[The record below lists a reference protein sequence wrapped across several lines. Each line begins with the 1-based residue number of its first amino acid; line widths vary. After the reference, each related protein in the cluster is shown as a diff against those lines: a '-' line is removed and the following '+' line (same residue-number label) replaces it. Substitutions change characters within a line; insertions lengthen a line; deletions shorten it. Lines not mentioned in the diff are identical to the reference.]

1 MDNKSL
7 DIILFGATSFVG
19 QIATKYIYEHI
30 GLDSEIKWAIAG
42 RSEKKLNQ
50 VKAALGHDA
59 DAIPVLI
66 ADSTDTDS
74 LNRLCQQARV
84 ILSTVGP
91 YALYG
96 ESLIQAC
103 VTHGNDYCDLTGE
116 AYWIKKM
123 LDKYE
128 LAAQKSGAR
137 IINCCGFDSIPSDLG
152 VYFLQQTSHQQ
163 NGQSLN
169 HVKLRVKAMKGGVSG
184 GTVASGIEMAKAAKK
199 DPSLRRNMGNPHVLC
214 CSDETPSARQP
225 RIAKPTYD
233 PDFKAWSAPF
243 IMEAINSR
251 IVLRSN
257 SLKQGSDISSFIYG
271 EAVLTGKGLKGYLRA
286 ALITLSL
293 GGFSFA
299 TKYRFLRY
307 LIQQFV
313 LPKPGEGPSP
323 EQQQKGFFD
332 LRIIGKRDQNSLL
345 VKVTGDRDPGY
356 GCTAK
361 MLVQS
366 GLCMAC
372 DITKSELSG
381 GFWTPAIAM
390 GDKLIKRLTDSAGM
404 TFEIIEK
411 QNL

>member
-1 MDNKSL
+1 MDDKSL

-19 QIATKYIYEHI
+19 QIATKYLYEHI
-30 GLDSEIKWAIAG
+30 GLDSVIKWAIAG

-50 VKAALGHDA
+50 VKAALGPDA
-59 DAIPVLI
+59 DAIPLLV
-66 ADSTDTDS
+66 ADSADTES
-74 LNRLCQQARV
+74 LNRLCQQTRV
-84 ILSTVGP
+84 VLSTVGP

-96 ESLIQAC
+96 ESLIEAC
-103 VTHGNDYCDLTGE
+103 VNHGNDYCDLTGE

-128 LAAQKSGAR
+128 LAAKKSGAR

-152 VYFLQQTSHQQ
+152 VYFLQKTSQQ
-163 NGQSLN
+163 HNGHSLN
-169 HVKLRVKAMKGGVSG
+169 HVKLRVKAMRGGVSG

-199 DPSLRRNMGNPHVLC
+199 DPILRRNMGNPHVLC
-214 CSDETPSARQP
+214 RSTENSNPRQP
-225 RIAKPTYD
+225 RIIKPTYD

-257 SLKQGSDISSFIYG
+257 SLQQDSTSANFIYG

-293 GGFSFA
+293 GGFAVA

-332 LRIIGKRDQNSLL
+332 LRIIGKRDQKSLIA
-345 VKVTGDRDPGY
+345 KVIGDRDPGY

-361 MLVQS
+361 MLIQS
-366 GLCMAC
+366 GLCMAY
-372 DITKSELSG
+372 DISKSDLSG
-381 GFWTPAIAM
+381 GFWTPATAM

-411 QNL
+411 

>member
-19 QIATKYIYEHI
+19 QIATKYLYEHI
-30 GLDSEIKWAIAG
+30 GLDSEIRWAIAG
-42 RSEKKLNQ
+42 RSEKKLEQ
-50 VKAALGHDA
+50 IKAELGEDA
-59 DAIPVLI
+59 DAIPILV
-66 ADSTDTDS
+66 ADSSDLAS
-74 LNRLCQQARV
+74 LSKMCQQGRV

-96 ESLIQAC
+96 ELLIEAC

-116 AYWIKKM
+116 AYWIKNM

-152 VYFLQQTSHQQ
+152 VYFLQQISQQ
-163 NGQSLN
+163 KNGQTFSD
-169 HVKLRVKAMKGGVSG
+169 VKLRVKAMKGGVSG
-184 GTVASGIEMAKAAKK
+184 GTVASGIEMAKAAIK
-199 DPSLRRNMGNPHVLC
+199 DSSLRRNMGNPHVLC
-214 CSDETPSARQP
+214 RLPETPNARQP
-225 RIAKPTYD
+225 RIVKPTFD
-233 PDFKAWSAPF
+233 TDFQAWSAPF

-257 SLKQGSDISSFIYG
+257 SLKQGRASEDFTYG

-286 ALITLSL
+286 AIITLSL
-293 GGFSFA
+293 GGFAIA

-323 EQQQKGFFD
+323 EQQTKGFFD
-332 LRIIGKRDQNSLL
+332 LRIMGKRDQKSLK
-345 VKVTGDRDPGY
+345 VRVTGDKDPGY

-366 GLCMAC
+366 GLCMAY
-372 DITKSELSG
+372 DISKSDLSG
-381 GFWTPAIAM
+381 GFWTPATAM
-390 GDKLIKRLTDSAGM
+390 GDRLIKRLTDSAGM
-404 TFEIIEK
+404 TFDIIEK
-411 QNL
+411 

>member
-19 QIATKYIYEHI
+19 QIATKYLYEHI

-50 VKAALGHDA
+50 VKAALGPDA
-59 DAIPVLI
+59 DAIPLLV
-66 ADSTDTDS
+66 ADSADTES
-74 LNRLCQQARV
+74 LHRLCQQTRV
-84 ILSTVGP
+84 VLSTVGP

-96 ESLIQAC
+96 EPLIEAC
-103 VTHGNDYCDLTGE
+103 VSQGIDYCDLTGE

-152 VYFLQQTSHQQ
+152 VYFLQQTSQQ
-163 NGQSLN
+163 HNGHSLN

-214 CSDETPSARQP
+214 RSTETLSARQP
-225 RIAKPTYD
+225 RILKPTYD

-257 SLKQGSDISSFIYG
+257 SLQQDSASANFTYG

-286 ALITLSL
+286 AIITLSL
-293 GGFSFA
+293 GGFAVA

-332 LRIIGKRDQNSLL
+332 LRIIGKRDQKSLIA
-345 VKVTGDRDPGY
+345 KVTGDRDPGY

-366 GLCMAC
+366 GLCMAY
-372 DITKSELSG
+372 DISKSDLSG
-381 GFWTPAIAM
+381 GFWTPATAM
-390 GDKLIKRLTDSAGM
+390 GDRLIKRLTDSAGM

-411 QNL
+411 

>member
-19 QIATKYIYEHI
+19 QIATKYLYEHI

-50 VKAALGHDA
+50 VKAALGPDA
-59 DAIPVLI
+59 DAIPLLV
-66 ADSTDTDS
+66 ADSADTES
-74 LNRLCQQARV
+74 LNRLCQQTRV
-84 ILSTVGP
+84 VLSTVGP

-96 ESLIQAC
+96 ESLIEAC
-103 VTHGNDYCDLTGE
+103 VNHGNDYCDLTGE

-152 VYFLQQTSHQQ
+152 VYFLQQTSQQ
-163 NGQSLN
+163 HNGHSLN
-169 HVKLRVKAMKGGVSG
+169 HVKLRVKAMRGGVSG

-199 DPSLRRNMGNPHVLC
+199 DPILRRNMGNPHVLC
-214 CSDETPSARQP
+214 RSTETSNPRQP
-225 RIAKPTYD
+225 RIIKPTYD

-257 SLKQGSDISSFIYG
+257 SLQQDSTSANFIYG

-286 ALITLSL
+286 VLITLSL
-293 GGFSFA
+293 GGFAVA

-313 LPKPGEGPSP
+313 LPKSGEGPSP

-332 LRIIGKRDQNSLL
+332 LRIIGKRDQKSLIA
-345 VKVTGDRDPGY
+345 KVTGDRDPGY

-361 MLVQS
+361 MLIQS
-366 GLCMAC
+366 GLCMAY
-372 DITKSELSG
+372 DISKSDLSG
-381 GFWTPAIAM
+381 GFWTPATAM
-390 GDKLIKRLTDSAGM
+390 GDRLIKRLTDSAGM

-411 QNL
+411 

>member
-19 QIATKYIYEHI
+19 QIATKYLYEHI

-42 RSEKKLNQ
+42 RSEKKLEQ
-50 VKAALGHDA
+50 IKAELGEDA
-59 DAIPVLI
+59 DAIPILV
-66 ADSTDTDS
+66 ADSSDLAS
-74 LNRLCQQARV
+74 LSKMCQQGRV

-96 ESLIQAC
+96 ELLIEAC

-116 AYWIKKM
+116 AYWIKNM

-152 VYFLQQTSHQQ
+152 VYFLQQISQQ
-163 NGQSLN
+163 KNGQTFSD
-169 HVKLRVKAMKGGVSG
+169 VKLRVKAMKGGVSG

-214 CSDETPSARQP
+214 RLPETPNARQP
-225 RIAKPTYD
+225 RIVKPTFD
-233 PDFKAWSAPF
+233 TDFQAWSAPF

-257 SLKQGSDISSFIYG
+257 SLKQGRASEDFTYG

-286 ALITLSL
+286 AIITLSL
-293 GGFSFA
+293 GGFAIA

-323 EQQQKGFFD
+323 EQQIKGFFD
-332 LRIIGKRDQNSLL
+332 LRIMGKRDQKSLK
-345 VKVTGDRDPGY
+345 VRVTGDKDPGY

-366 GLCMAC
+366 GLCMAY
-372 DITKSELSG
+372 DIGKSDLSG
-381 GFWTPAIAM
+381 GFWTPATAM
-390 GDKLIKRLTDSAGM
+390 GDRLIKRLTDSAGM
-404 TFEIIEK
+404 TFDIIEK
-411 QNL
+411 

>member
-19 QIATKYIYEHI
+19 QIATKYLYEHI

-50 VKAALGHDA
+50 VKAALGPDA
-59 DAIPVLI
+59 DAIPLLV
-66 ADSTDTDS
+66 ADSADTES
-74 LNRLCQQARV
+74 LNRLCQQTRV
-84 ILSTVGP
+84 VLSTVGP

-96 ESLIQAC
+96 ESLIEAC
-103 VTHGNDYCDLTGE
+103 VNHGNDYCDLTGE

-152 VYFLQQTSHQQ
+152 VYFLQQTSQQ
-163 NGQSLN
+163 HNGHSLN
-169 HVKLRVKAMKGGVSG
+169 HVKLRVKAMRGGVSG

-199 DPSLRRNMGNPHVLC
+199 DPILRRNMGNPHVLC
-214 CSDETPSARQP
+214 RSTENSNPRQP
-225 RIAKPTYD
+225 RIIKPTYD

-257 SLKQGSDISSFIYG
+257 SLQQDSTSANFIYG

-293 GGFSFA
+293 GGFAVA

-332 LRIIGKRDQNSLL
+332 LRIIGKRDQKSLIA
-345 VKVTGDRDPGY
+345 KVTGDRDPGY

-361 MLVQS
+361 MLIQS
-366 GLCMAC
+366 GLCMAY
-372 DITKSELSG
+372 DISKSDLSG
-381 GFWTPAIAM
+381 GFWTPATAM
-390 GDKLIKRLTDSAGM
+390 GDRLIKRLTDSAGM

-411 QNL
+411 

>member
-1 MDNKSL
+1 
-7 DIILFGATSFVG
+7 
-19 QIATKYIYEHI
+19 
-30 GLDSEIKWAIAG
+30 
-42 RSEKKLNQ
+42 
-50 VKAALGHDA
+50 
-59 DAIPVLI
+59 
-66 ADSTDTDS
+66 
-74 LNRLCQQARV
+74 
-84 ILSTVGP
+84 
-91 YALYG
+91 
-96 ESLIQAC
+96 
-103 VTHGNDYCDLTGE
+103 
-116 AYWIKKM
+116 M

-152 VYFLQQTSHQQ
+152 VYFLQQTSQQQ
-163 NGQSLN
+163 NGHSLN
-169 HVKLRVKAMKGGVSG
+169 HIKLRVKAMKGGVSG

-199 DPSLRRNMGNPHVLC
+199 DPSLRRNMGDPHVLC
-214 CSDETPSARQP
+214 RSNETPSARQP
-225 RIAKPTYD
+225 RIIKPTYD

-257 SLKQGSDISSFIYG
+257 SLNQESASGSFIYG
-271 EAVLTGKGLKGYLRA
+271 EAVLTGRGLKGYLRA

-293 GGFSFA
+293 GGFAFA

-307 LIQQFV
+307 LIQQFA

-332 LRIIGKRDQNSLL
+332 LRIIGKRDQKSLL
-345 VKVTGDRDPGY
+345 VKVTGDKDPGY

-366 GLCMAC
+366 GLCMAY
-372 DITKSELSG
+372 DISKSDLSG
-381 GFWTPAIAM
+381 GFWTPASAM
-390 GDKLIKRLTDSAGM
+390 GDRLIKRLTDSAGM

-411 QNL
+411 

>member
-19 QIATKYIYEHI
+19 QITTKYLYEHI
-30 GLDSEIKWAIAG
+30 GLDSNIKWAIAG

-50 VKAALGHDA
+50 IKAALGPDA

-66 ADSTDTDS
+66 ADSADTDS
-74 LNRLCQQARV
+74 LNRLCQKTRV

-96 ESLIQAC
+96 EPLIEAC
-103 VTHGNDYCDLTGE
+103 VSQGIDYCDLTGE

-152 VYFLQQTSHQQ
+152 VHFLQQVSQQ
-163 NGQSLN
+163 ENGHNFN

-214 CSDETPSARQP
+214 RSAETTSPRQP
-225 RIAKPTYD
+225 RIVKPTYD

-257 SLKQGSDISSFIYG
+257 SLKQDSTPTNLIYG

-286 ALITLSL
+286 AVITLSL
-293 GGFSFA
+293 GGFAIA

-332 LRIIGKRDQNSLL
+332 LRIIGKKDQKSLM

-366 GLCMAC
+366 GLCMAY
-372 DITKSELSG
+372 DISKSDLSG
-381 GFWTPAIAM
+381 GFWTPATAM
-390 GDKLIKRLTDSAGM
+390 GDKLITRLTDSAGM
-404 TFEIIEK
+404 TFEKIER
-411 QNL
+411 

>member
-19 QIATKYIYEHI
+19 QIATKYLYEHI

-50 VKAALGHDA
+50 VKAALGPDA
-59 DAIPVLI
+59 DAIPLLV
-66 ADSTDTDS
+66 ADSADTDS
-74 LNRLCQQARV
+74 LNRLCQQSRV

-96 ESLIQAC
+96 ESLIEAC

-152 VYFLQQTSHQQ
+152 VYFLQQMSQQQ
-163 NGQSLN
+163 NGYSFN
-169 HVKLRVKAMKGGVSG
+169 HLKLRVKAMKGGISG

-199 DPSLRRNMGNPHVLC
+199 DPSLRSNMGNPHVLC
-214 CSDETPSARQP
+214 RSTDASKVRQP
-225 RIAKPTYD
+225 RIIKPTYD

-257 SLKQGSDISSFIYG
+257 SIKQDSTPANLIYG

-286 ALITLSL
+286 AVITLSL
-293 GGFSFA
+293 GGFAFA

-332 LRIIGKRDQNSLL
+332 LRIIGKRDQKSLIA
-345 VKVTGDRDPGY
+345 KVTGDRDPGY

-366 GLCMAC
+366 GLCMAY
-372 DITKSELSG
+372 DISQSDLSG
-381 GFWTPAIAM
+381 GFWTPATAM
-390 GDKLIKRLTDSAGM
+390 GDRLIKRLTDSAGM
-404 TFEIIEK
+404 KFEIIEK
-411 QNL
+411 